1 MDYTETQ
8 KKRLR
13 LAATRRDRQTVKS
26 SMLLFRAT
34 REKSV
39 AEMRAAE
46 LEAGRQAA
54 QRKAALR
61 AAQSEAEDVPSV
73 F

>member
-8 KKRLR
+8 KKRMR
-13 LAATRRDRQTVKS
+13 LAATRRDRQTLKT
-26 SMLLFRAT
+26 SMLMFAAT
-34 REKSV
+34 RGKAI

-61 AAQSEAEDVPSV
+61 AAQSEA
-73 F
+73 